1 MQKISRIHLANCGF
15 RTAWYEAVTFNLTEQ
30 GTGLPTDTIINLEN
44 GGGKTTLLGLVFSCF
59 ETSQERFLKHIQ
71 SKHNSFSQY
80 FTHDGVPGF
89 IIVEWLMPPR
99 SAGGQPYKLVTG
111 QAVSVRTT
119 TETDV
124 DRMFF
129 SFEERADL
137 RLEDV
142 PAPGLSGTLVTS
154 MNDFSRWIHDHSPH
168 IA

>member
-89 IIVEWLMPPR
+89 IVIEWLMPARSWADSRTGWLPATPSPYAPPR
-99 SAGGQPYKLVTG
+99 RRTSTACSSASRNVQTFDWK
-111 QAVSVRTT
+111 
-119 TETDV
+119 
-124 DRMFF
+124 
-129 SFEERADL
+129 SFL
-137 RLEDV
+137 RPDCLAR
-142 PAPGLSGTLVTS
+142 P
-154 MNDFSRWIHDHSPH
+154 
-168 IA
+168 